1 MKNRRP
7 RLARTVMM
15 EKQHMFRTAL
25 VQIAAFTL
33 VFSATAFAGDDGACK
48 KFKVSFS
55 SPQKTTLDGIFHG
68 GKQIGAIVHPENHA
82 ESNLLDI
89 CIDTSHAG
97 EIEKNTVCYIS
108 DNSMIVYNVWA
119 SGEDLSENSTLPG
132 FSNKLSLFWHEIRL
146 LFRSITG

>member
-1 MKNRRP
+1 MYR
-7 RLARTVMM
+7 A
-15 EKQHMFRTAL
+15 AL

-33 VFSATAFAGDDGACK
+33 VFSATAFAGNDGACK
-48 KFKVSFS
+48 TFKVSFS
-55 SPQKTTLDGIFHG
+55 SPQKTTLNGIFHG
-68 GKQIGAIVHPENHA
+68 GNQIGAIIYSNNHA

-89 CIDTSHAG
+89 CIDASHAG

-119 SGEDLSENSTLPG
+119 SGQDLPENSTLPG
-132 FSNKLSLFWHEIRL
+132 FSNKLSLFWYEIKL